1 MIGLSEAQIANAIAM
16 AAVSDASCSR
26 SHEYA
31 LAYSPWGRR
40 SRAGYRGMG
49 INHRSGI
56 KIDVDWD
63 KQGYEGVTEST
74 IKKYDVATRPPRT

>member
-1 MIGLSEAQIANAIAM
+1 
-16 AAVSDASCSR
+16 
-26 SHEYA
+26 
-31 LAYSPWGRR
+31 
-40 SRAGYRGMG
+40 MG
-49 INHRSGI
+49 IDHRSGI